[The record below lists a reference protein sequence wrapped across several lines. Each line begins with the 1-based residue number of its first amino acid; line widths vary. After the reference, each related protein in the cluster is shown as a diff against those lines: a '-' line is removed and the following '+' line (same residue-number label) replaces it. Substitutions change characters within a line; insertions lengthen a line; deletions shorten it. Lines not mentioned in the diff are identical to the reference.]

1 MQKHVLFIFI
11 ISVLFCRAQNDS
23 TYYYFDRVT
32 PVESILDKIEST
44 TTLINKDYYRL
55 VYFSKLRD
63 KDSIL
68 KYIQS
73 IESNGGLPVNLQA
86 RFNYF
91 KAYFYRIT
99 QNDSLS
105 FKYHSDALSI
115 GKKRNDTLT
124 ILAAL
129 SGLSQS
135 YSYEDDA
142 PYRQDYLIE
151 LADESYKFNNT
162 KYKIVSELLQGNY
175 YSFRNK
181 NRRALANYNKI
192 LSFRFT
198 KRDSSILLKALT
210 NIGVIYDVNLKMYD
224 SALFFYEKRL
234 KIIDN
239 NKAYQNRNNYYNSY
253 LNLGSLFLNEGNLD
267 EALQYTLKADSIPI
281 VENKLNRKS
290 IIKQNLAIIYAEKE
304 DYKKAYENF
313 KVYFELTDSIKRR
326 DLAQGIAKYENQEL
340 RIQKLESETK
350 QLASEKRAEQNKNL
364 LFGSLGLLLFG
375 SITAL
380 LIQKNTKRKQK
391 LAEQEKALESQKLAT
406 VLKEQELTSIDAMI
420 EGQEKE
426 RQIIAN
432 DLHDDLGGL
441 MATVKLHFNALKHKD
456 SPELYDK
463 TNNLIEEAYQKVRSV
478 AHAKNSG
485 VIAKQ
490 GLLKAVQNMADKV
503 SASNTIKIE
512 VLDHGLDHRLEN
524 SLELTLFRVI
534 QELIANVIKHSEATE
549 VAIHLTNHENTI
561 NIMVEDNGIGFDPK
575 QITKTSSG
583 MGISSIDKRVEHLE
597 GQLTIESEKNKGTT
611 VIIDI
616 PL

>member
-1 MQKHVLFIFI
+1 M
-11 ISVLFCRAQNDS
+11 N
-23 TYYYFDRVT
+23 
-32 PVESILDKIEST
+32 KIEST
-44 TTLINKDYYRL
+44 STFNNKDYYCL
-55 VYFSKLRD
+55 VYYSKLRD
-63 KDSIL
+63 TDSIL

-73 IESNGGLPVNLQA
+73 IESNKGLPVKLQA

-91 KAYFYRIT
+91 KAYYYRIT

-105 FKYHSDALSI
+105 FKYHNNALSI
-115 GKKRNDTLT
+115 GKKLNDTLT

-135 YSYEDDA
+135 YNYEDDA
-142 PYRQDYLIE
+142 PYRKDYLSE
-151 LADESYKFNNT
+151 LADEAEKFNNT

-198 KRDSSILLKALT
+198 KRDSSILLKALS
-210 NIGVIYDVNLKMYD
+210 NIGAIYNEDLRLYD
-224 SALFFYEKRL
+224 SALYFYKKRL

-239 NKAYQNRNNYYNSY
+239 NKAFQSSYNYFNSY

-267 EALQYTLKADSIPI
+267 KALQYTLKADSVPI
-281 VENKLNRKS
+281 VENELNRKS
-290 IIKQNLAIIYAEKE
+290 IIRQNLAIIYAEKE
-304 DYKKAYENF
+304 DYKSAYENF
-313 KVYFELTDSIKRR
+313 KGYFELTDSIKRR
-326 DLAQGIAKYENQEL
+326 DLAEGIAKYENQEL
-340 RIQKLESETK
+340 RIQNLESETK
-350 QLASEKRAEQNKNL
+350 QLASEKRAEQNRNL

-375 SITAL
+375 SITFI

-391 LAEQEKALESQKLAT
+391 LAEQQKALESQKLAT

-426 RQIIAN
+426 RQRIAN

-441 MATVKLHFNALKHKD
+441 MATVKLNFNALKD
-456 SPELYDK
+456 RGSPELYNK
-463 TNNLIEEAYQKVRSV
+463 TNTLIEEAYQKVRTV

-490 GLLKAVQNMADKV
+490 GLLKAVKNMADKITV
-503 SASNTIKIE
+503 SNKIQIE
-512 VLDHGLDHRLEN
+512 VLDHGLDQRLEN

-534 QELIANVIKHSEATE
+534 QELITNVIKHAEATE
-549 VAIHLTNHENTI
+549 VTIHLTNHEDSI
-561 NIMVEDNGIGFDPK
+561 NIMVEDNGKGFDPH
-575 QITKTSSG
+575 QITITNAG
-583 MGISSIDKRVEHLE
+583 MGISSIDKRVEHLD
-597 GQLTIESEKNKGTT
+597 GKLTIESEINKGTT